1 MDEILTLLKAGKTPE
16 SIYQDA
22 LAAVDQMNREK
33 NNKKIA
39 EARDTVVKALDS
51 YIYALSG
58 EHVSTAEAKNLEELL
73 KEVEKEV
80 ESMFLPINKEKSTIN
95 KSKMK
100 KTDDEIMNDFLKAI
114 MK

>member
-16 SIYQDA
+16 SIYEDA
-22 LAAVDQMNREK
+22 LAAVAQMNKEK
-33 NNKKIA
+33 NDKKIA

-58 EHVSTAEAKNLEELL
+58 EHVPTAEAKNLEELL
-73 KEVEKEV
+73 KEI
-80 ESMFLPINKEKSTIN
+80 ESMFLPINKEKSTMN
-95 KSKMK
+95 KSKKK
-100 KTDDEIMNDFLKAI
+100 KTDDEIMNDFLKTI

>member
-16 SIYQDA
+16 SIYEDA
-22 LAAVDQMNREK
+22 LAAVAQMNKEK
-33 NNKKIA
+33 NDKKIA

-73 KEVEKEV
+73 KEIED
-80 ESMFLPINKEKSTIN
+80 MFLPINKEKSTIN
-95 KSKMK
+95 KSKKK

>member
-16 SIYQDA
+16 SIYEDA

-33 NNKKIA
+33 NDKKIA

-73 KEVEKEV
+73 KEIED
-80 ESMFLPINKEKSTIN
+80 MFLPINKEKSTIN
-95 KSKMK
+95 KSKKK
-100 KTDDEIMNDFLKAI
+100 KTDDEIMNDFLKTI

>member
-33 NNKKIA
+33 NDKKIA
-39 EARDTVVKALDS
+39 EARDTVVKTLDS
-51 YIYALSG
+51 YIYVLSG
-58 EHVSTAEAKNLEELL
+58 EHISTAEAKNLEELL
-73 KEVEKEV
+73 KEVEGI
-80 ESMFLPINKEKSTIN
+80 FLSVNKEKSIIN
-95 KSKMK
+95 KSKKK
-100 KTDDEIMNDFLKAI
+100 KTDDEIMNDFLKII

>member
-16 SIYQDA
+16 SIYEDA
-22 LAAVDQMNREK
+22 LAAVAQMNKEK
-33 NNKKIA
+33 NDKKIA
-39 EARDTVVKALDS
+39 EARDTIVKALDS

-73 KEVEKEV
+73 KEIEG
-80 ESMFLPINKEKSTIN
+80 MFLPINKEKSTMN
-95 KSKMK
+95 KSKKK
-100 KTDDEIMNDFLKAI
+100 KTDDEIMNDFLKTI

>member
-39 EARDTVVKALDS
+39 EARDAVIKAIDL

-58 EHVSTAEAKNLEELL
+58 EHVSTAEAESLEELL
-73 KEVEKEV
+73 KEVE
-80 ESMFLPINKEKSTIN
+80 SMFLSINKEKSTMN
-95 KSKMK
+95 KSKKK
-100 KTDDEIMNDFLKAI
+100 KTDDEIINDFLKTI

>member
-73 KEVEKEV
+73 KEVE
-80 ESMFLPINKEKSTIN
+80 SMFLPIDKEKSTIN
-95 KSKMK
+95 KSKKK
-100 KTDDEIMNDFLKAI
+100 KTDDEIMNDFLKTI

>member
-16 SIYQDA
+16 SIYEDA
-22 LAAVDQMNREK
+22 LAAVAQMNKEK
-33 NNKKIA
+33 NDKKIA

-51 YIYALSG
+51 YIYAISG
-58 EHVSTAEAKNLEELL
+58 EHVPTTEAKNLEELL
-73 KEVEKEV
+73 KEIED
-80 ESMFLPINKEKSTIN
+80 MFLPINKEKSTMN
-95 KSKMK
+95 KSKKK

>member
-16 SIYQDA
+16 SIYEDA
-22 LAAVDQMNREK
+22 LAAVAQMNKEK
-33 NNKKIA
+33 NDKKIA

-58 EHVSTAEAKNLEELL
+58 EHVPTTEAKNLEELL
-73 KEVEKEV
+73 KEIED
-80 ESMFLPINKEKSTIN
+80 MFLPINKEKSTIN
-95 KSKMK
+95 KSKKK
-100 KTDDEIMNDFLKAI
+100 KTDDEIMNDFLKTI

>member
-58 EHVSTAEAKNLEELL
+58 EHVSTAEAENLEELL
-73 KEVEKEV
+73 KEVE
-80 ESMFLPINKEKSTIN
+80 SMFLPIDKEKSTIN
-95 KSKMK
+95 KSKKK
-100 KTDDEIMNDFLKAI
+100 KTDDEIMNDFLKTI

>member
-16 SIYQDA
+16 SIYEDA
-22 LAAVDQMNREK
+22 LAAVAQMNKEK
-33 NNKKIA
+33 NDKKIA

-58 EHVSTAEAKNLEELL
+58 EHVPTTEAKNLEELL
-73 KEVEKEV
+73 KEIED
-80 ESMFLPINKEKSTIN
+80 MFLPISKEKSTIN
-95 KSKMK
+95 KSKKK
-100 KTDDEIMNDFLKAI
+100 KTDDEIINDFLKTI

>member
-33 NNKKIA
+33 NDKKIA
-39 EARDTVVKALDS
+39 EARDTIVKALDS

-73 KEVEKEV
+73 KEI
-80 ESMFLPINKEKSTIN
+80 ESMFLPINKEKSTMN
-95 KSKMK
+95 KSKKK
-100 KTDDEIMNDFLKAI
+100 KTDDEIMNDFLKTI

>member
-16 SIYQDA
+16 SIYEDA
-22 LAAVDQMNREK
+22 LAAVAQMNKEK
-33 NNKKIA
+33 NDKKIA
-39 EARDTVVKALDS
+39 EARDTIVKALDS

-73 KEVEKEV
+73 KETEG
-80 ESMFLPINKEKSTIN
+80 MFLPINKEKSTMN
-95 KSKMK
+95 KSKKK
-100 KTDDEIMNDFLKAI
+100 KTDDEIMNDFLKTI

>member
-22 LAAVDQMNREK
+22 LAAVDQMNKEK
-33 NNKKIA
+33 NDKKIA
-39 EARDTVVKALDS
+39 EARDTIVKALDS

-73 KEVEKEV
+73 KETEG
-80 ESMFLPINKEKSTIN
+80 MFLPINKEKSTMN
-95 KSKMK
+95 KSKKK
-100 KTDDEIMNDFLKAI
+100 KTDDEIMNDFLKTI

>member
-33 NNKKIA
+33 NDKKIA
-39 EARDTVVKALDS
+39 EARDTIVKALDS

-73 KEVEKEV
+73 KETEG
-80 ESMFLPINKEKSTIN
+80 MFLPINKEKSTMN
-95 KSKMK
+95 KSKKK
-100 KTDDEIMNDFLKAI
+100 KTDDEIMNDFLKTI

>member
-39 EARDTVVKALDS
+39 EARDTVIKALDS

-73 KEVEKEV
+73 KEVEG
-80 ESMFLPINKEKSTIN
+80 MFLPINKEKSIIN
-95 KSKMK
+95 KSKKK
-100 KTDDEIMNDFLKAI
+100 KTDDEIMNDFLKTI

>member
-58 EHVSTAEAKNLEELL
+58 EHVPTAEAKNLEELL
-73 KEVEKEV
+73 KEIEGT
-80 ESMFLPINKEKSTIN
+80 FLPINKEKSTMN
-95 KSKMK
+95 KSKKK
-100 KTDDEIMNDFLKAI
+100 KTDDEIMNDFLKTI

>member
-16 SIYQDA
+16 SIYEDA
-22 LAAVDQMNREK
+22 LAAVAQMNKEK
-33 NNKKIA
+33 NDKKIA

-58 EHVSTAEAKNLEELL
+58 EHVPTTEAKNLEELL
-73 KEVEKEV
+73 KEIED
-80 ESMFLPINKEKSTIN
+80 MFLPINKEKSTIN
-95 KSKMK
+95 KSKKK

>member
-16 SIYQDA
+16 SIYEDA
-22 LAAVDQMNREK
+22 LAAVAQMNKEK
-33 NNKKIA
+33 NDKKIA
-39 EARDTVVKALDS
+39 EARDTIVKALDS

-73 KEVEKEV
+73 KETEG
-80 ESMFLPINKEKSTIN
+80 MFLPINKEKSTIN
-95 KSKMK
+95 KSKKK
-100 KTDDEIMNDFLKAI
+100 KTDDEIMNDFLKTI

>member
-39 EARDTVVKALDS
+39 EARDAVVKAMDL
-51 YIYALSG
+51 YIYALAD
-58 EHVSTAEAKNLEELL
+58 EHISTAEAKSLEELL
-73 KEVEKEV
+73 KEIEK
-80 ESMFLPINKEKSTIN
+80 MFLPINKEKSTID
-95 KSKMK
+95 KSKKK
-100 KTDDEIMNDFLKAI
+100 KTDDEIVNDFLKAI

>member
-16 SIYQDA
+16 SIYEDA
-22 LAAVDQMNREK
+22 LAAVAQMNREK
-33 NNKKIA
+33 NDKKIA

-73 KEVEKEV
+73 KEI
-80 ESMFLPINKEKSTIN
+80 ESMFLPINKEKSTMN
-95 KSKMK
+95 KSKKK
-100 KTDDEIMNDFLKAI
+100 KTDDEIMNDFLKTI

>member
-16 SIYQDA
+16 SIYEDA
-22 LAAVDQMNREK
+22 LAAVAQMNKEK
-33 NNKKIA
+33 NDKKIA

-58 EHVSTAEAKNLEELL
+58 EHVPTTEAKNLEELL
-73 KEVEKEV
+73 KEIED
-80 ESMFLPINKEKSTIN
+80 MFLPINKEKSTMN
-95 KSKMK
+95 KSKKK

>member
-16 SIYQDA
+16 SIYEDA
-22 LAAVDQMNREK
+22 LAAVAQMNREK
-33 NNKKIA
+33 NDKKIA

-73 KEVEKEV
+73 KEI

-95 KSKMK
+95 KSKKK
-100 KTDDEIMNDFLKAI
+100 KTDDEIMNDFLKTI

>member
-22 LAAVDQMNREK
+22 LAAVDQMNRE

-39 EARDTVVKALDS
+39 EARDAVVKALDS

-58 EHVSTAEAKNLEELL
+58 EHVSTAEAENLEELL
-73 KEVEKEV
+73 KEVESV
-80 ESMFLPINKEKSTIN
+80 FLPINKEKSTIN
-95 KSKMK
+95 KSKKK